1 MNRHAWREGLLS
13 GMSALAAIAL
23 FALAGSAGA
32 QANCPRGALD
42 ARFCDANGDLV
53 ADAPTDPSKWIDPP
67 TLIFAYTPV
76 EDPAVYAKVWDG
88 FLKHMEKV
96 TGKRVQFFPVQS
108 NAAQIE
114 AMRAGR
120 LHIAGF
126 NTGSNP
132 LAVNCAGF
140 VPFAM
145 MARAD
150 DTFGYEMEIITFP
163 GSGVNKVEDIR
174 GKTLAFT
181 SQTSNSGY
189 KAPSALLKAE
199 FNMEANKDFKPV
211 FSGKHD
217 NSILGVA
224 NKDYPAASIANSIM
238 KRMISRG
245 VIKAEQVKT
254 IYKSQTFPTTGYG
267 YVYNLKP
274 ELAKKIEESFFS
286 FPWESSELKKE
297 FEKSGEAKFVSITYK
312 VHWDVIRKI
321 DAANNVSYKC
331 K

>member
-1 MNRHAWREGLLS
+1 
-13 GMSALAAIAL
+13 MSIQKTFAVIAL
-23 FALAGSAGA
+23 LAFAAPVMA
-32 QANCPRGALD
+32 QDCPRGALD
-42 ARFCDANGDLV
+42 ARFCDADGDLV
-53 ADAPTDPSKWIDPP
+53 ADAPKDPSKLVDPP
-67 TLIFAYTPV
+67 VLIFAYTPV

-88 FLKHMEKV
+88 FLAHMQKL

-132 LAVNCAGF
+132 LAVNCAGL

-145 MARAD
+145 MAHAD
-150 DTFGYEMEIITFP
+150 DSFGYEMEIITYP
-163 GSGVNKVEDIR
+163 GSGVNKVEDIK
-174 GKTLAFT
+174 GKTMAFT
-181 SQTSNSGY
+181 AQTSNSGF

-199 FNMEANKDFKPV
+199 FKMVAGTDFKPV

-224 NKDYPAASIANSIM
+224 NKDYPAASIANSVL

-245 VIKAEQVKT
+245 VVKEDQFKSV
-254 IYKSQTFPTTGYG
+254 YKSQTFPTTGYG
-267 YVYNLKP
+267 HVYNLKP
-274 ELAKKIEESFFS
+274 ELAAKVREAFFTY
-286 FPWESSELKKE
+286 PWEGSELKKE
-297 FEKSGEAKFVSITYK
+297 FEKSGEAKFIPITYK
-312 VHWDVIRKI
+312 NHWDVIRKI
-321 DAANNVSYKC
+321 DAANDVSYTC

>member
-1 MNRHAWREGLLS
+1 MNTRSTFYRLFPGLNVLVAS
-13 GMSALAAIAL
+13 L
-23 FALAGSAGA
+23 FLVFAGQAFA
-32 QANCPRGALD
+32 QDCPHGALD
-42 ARFCDANGDLV
+42 ARFCDADGDLV
-53 ADAPTDPSKWIDPP
+53 ADAPKDAGKLVDPP
-67 TLIFAYTPV
+67 VLIFAYTPV
-76 EDPAVYAKVWDG
+76 EDPAVYGKVWDG
-88 FLKHMEKV
+88 FLRHMEKL

-132 LAVNCAGF
+132 LAVNCAGL

-145 MARAD
+145 MAHSD
-150 DTFGYEMEIITFP
+150 DSFGYEMEIITYP
-163 GSGVNKVEDIR
+163 GSGVNKVEDIK
-174 GKTLAFT
+174 GKTMAFT
-181 SQTSNSGY
+181 SQTSNSGF

-199 FNMEANKDFKPV
+199 FKMVAGTDFKPV

-224 NKDYPAASIANSIM
+224 NKDYPAASIANSVL

-245 VIKAEQVKT
+245 VVKAEQFNSV
-254 IYKSQTFPTTGYG
+254 YKSQTFPTTAYG
-267 YVYNLKP
+267 HVYNLKP
-274 ELAKKIEESFFS
+274 ELAAKVREAFFS
-286 FPWESSELKKE
+286 FPWEGSALKQE
-297 FEKSGEAKFVSITYK
+297 FEKSGEAKFIPITYQK
-312 VHWDVIRKI
+312 HWDVIRKI
-321 DAANNVSYKC
+321 DAANHVSYTC